1 MGAPSEAALTFDP
14 GTLRV
19 RRAAGHGAG
28 RFDAMASPCEVLVE
42 GGNRRVTRRL
52 TEIAAVEVHRIEAKF
67 SRYRS
72 DSVLA
77 RLHAAAGEPFAV
89 DSETADLLD
98 FAARCHRISEG
109 AFDVTSGVLRRAWK
123 FDGSD
128 RVPTAAQ
135 VAELVPL
142 VGWQRVT
149 WQRPRLT
156 FTGPGMELD
165 LGGIVKEYA
174 ADRAAAW
181 LVDAGISHALVNLGG
196 DVRVPGPQPDG
207 QPWRIGIRDPHR
219 PGQLLVTL
227 SLSQGALTSSG
238 DYERCIV
245 VDGVRHGHILDPR
258 TGWPVQGLA
267 AASVVA
273 PLAVVA
279 GSASTIAMLMGREGP
294 AWLARSGLPHLWV
307 DADGRAGG
315 PLLDGHPSAID
326 TGRSCDLMLH
336 NKAAARCPGA
346 H

>member
-1 MGAPSEAALTFDP
+1 MDIHHEHFTAMGSPCELLLAVAHPLAARHAVQAVIADVQRLEQRYSRYRDDSDLSALNRVAAAGGTTEVDDETAALLDYAHACHVHS
-14 GTLRV
+14 G
-19 RRAAGHGAG
+19 G
-28 RFDAMASPCEVLVE
+28 RFDITSGLL
-42 GGNRRVTRRL
+42 RRVWRWSSGQL
-52 TEIAAVEVHRIEAKF
+52 PAAAEVHA
-67 SRYRS
+67 
-72 DSVLA
+72 
-77 RLHAAAGEPFAV
+77 
-89 DSETADLLD
+89 LLG
-98 FAARCHRISEG
+98 R
-109 AFDVTSGVLRRAWK
+109 
-123 FDGSD
+123 
-128 RVPTAAQ
+128 
-135 VAELVPL
+135 
-142 VGWQRVT
+142 VGWPRVT

-156 FTGPGMELD
+156 FTVPGMELD

-181 LVDAGISHALVNLGG
+181 LVEAGISHALVNLGG
-196 DVRVPGPQPDG
+196 DVRVAGPQPDG

-279 GSASTIAMLMGREGP
+279 GSASTIAMLMGRDGP
-294 AWLARSGLPHLWV
+294 AWLARSGLLHLWV

-326 TGRSCDLMLH
+326 TGRSCDLMLN

-346 H
+346 D